1 MVLGGEFLVVQVLSA
16 IDHNVVLRVRKVVGD
31 IEGSVAKL
39 GAYFLNLVDIT
50 DYIDHVVEAFASG
63 DEVDGLSHGIG
74 CFWGVDDALRGVSR
88 SLHIDDIGGITSIK
102 FVGLFASGRDSSGTY
117 AYYFYVAIR
126 INGGHVRVR
135 TSISDGQI
143 VRVVEG
149 YEIYRVAQR
158 DVVLLAAV
166 GDACGL
172 QNYGTCLVV
181 HDL

>member
-1 MVLGGEFLVVQVLSA
+1 M
-16 IDHNVVLRVRKVVGD
+16 
-31 IEGSVAKL
+31 
-39 GAYFLNLVDIT
+39 DIT
-50 DYIDHVVEAFASG
+50 DYIDHIVKALASG
-63 DEVDGLSHGIG
+63 DKFNSLSHGVG
-74 CFWGVDDALRGVSR
+74 RLGRVDDALRGIGG
-88 SLHIDDIGGITSIK
+88 SLHIDDVGGITSIK

-135 TSISDGQI
+135 ASISDGQI

-181 HDL
+181 CHFGNLNHTIGSYIRVEYQLVVLVSGGRRNGESQVASC